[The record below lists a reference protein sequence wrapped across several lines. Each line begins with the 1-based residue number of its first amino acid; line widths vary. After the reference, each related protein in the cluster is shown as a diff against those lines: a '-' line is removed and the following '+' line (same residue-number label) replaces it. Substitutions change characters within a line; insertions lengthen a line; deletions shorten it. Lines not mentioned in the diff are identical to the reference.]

1 MWVVY
6 SIFAALLGIVSLVL
20 ALKGKE
26 NKYTVTASII
36 MTMLIVSDFYK
47 SCADA
52 VITNN
57 GGYLN
62 DVVPYSIDM
71 LKTVVI
77 ISVLFNV
84 CCLLI
89 KDHMK

>member
-6 SIFAALLGIVSLVL
+6 SILAALLGIVSLVL

-36 MTMLIVSDFYK
+36 MTMLIVYDFYK

-71 LKTVVI
+71 LKAVVI

>member
-1 MWVVY
+1 MWTVY
-6 SIFAALLGIVSLVL
+6 SIFAVLLGIVSLML

-26 NKYTVTASII
+26 NKYTVIVSLV
-36 MTMLIVSDFYK
+36 MTMLIVYDFYK

-62 DVVPYSIDM
+62 DVVPYSVDL
-71 LKTVVI
+71 LKTVII

-89 KDHMK
+89 KDHIK

>member
-36 MTMLIVSDFYK
+36 MTMLIVYDFYK

-62 DVVPYSIDM
+62 DVVSYSIDM

>member
-6 SIFAALLGIVSLVL
+6 SILAALLGIVSLVL
-20 ALKGKE
+20 ALKDKE
-26 NKYTVTASII
+26 NKYTVTASFI
-36 MTMLIVSDFYK
+36 MTMLIVYDFYK

-52 VITNN
+52 IITNN

-71 LKTVVI
+71 LKAVVI